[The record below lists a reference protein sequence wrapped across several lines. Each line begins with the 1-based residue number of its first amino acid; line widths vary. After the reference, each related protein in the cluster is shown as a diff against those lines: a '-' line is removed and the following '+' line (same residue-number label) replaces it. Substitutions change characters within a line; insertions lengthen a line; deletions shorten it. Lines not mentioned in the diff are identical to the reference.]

1 MILNSHEMNDII
13 RQNSNLIYSICHKYK
28 SYCDIEDL
36 YQEGVKAIIKA
47 SKTYDPNLGYKF
59 STYAYGF
66 ILGEISNYVRENKS
80 LKISRDMV
88 RLGKKINEY
97 IEKHFQV
104 RGYYPSVSDIASI
117 LEISESKV
125 IEVLD
130 ITSNSMIRS
139 LDEEIN
145 TDEKALTL
153 LDVTA
158 KKESIDKDI
167 MLDLKEAF
175 LYLSEEEKKLVIDRY
190 YNNLTQSQVA
200 SLMGVNQVYV
210 SRMEKRALTKMKSKM
225 VS

>member
-36 YQEGVKAIIKA
+36 YQEGVKAVIKA